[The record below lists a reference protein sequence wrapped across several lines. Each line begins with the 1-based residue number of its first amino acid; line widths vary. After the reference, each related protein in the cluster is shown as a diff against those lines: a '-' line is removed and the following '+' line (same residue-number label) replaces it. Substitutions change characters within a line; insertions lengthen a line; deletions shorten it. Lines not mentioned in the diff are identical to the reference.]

1 MTGHNGLSTVP
12 VCLYVCLSVCVS
24 VCLYVCVS
32 VCLSVSVYVCVVM
45 AARLLESIEDMR
57 RVIMDSAQ
65 FLLTR
70 DKTQY
75 AYSDAA
81 PIFDVVRISTNHNI

>member
-1 MTGHNGLSTVP
+1 VSLCVSIS
-12 VCLYVCLSVCVS
+12 VCMSVCLSVCVS
-24 VCLYVCVS
+24 VC
-32 VCLSVSVYVCVVM
+32 VYVCVVV
-45 AARLLESIEDMR
+45 AARLLEAIEDMR

-81 PIFDVVRISTNHNI
+81 PIFDVVRISTNHNIQ